1 MRTKEINQA
10 LELLEKIKISESMNV
25 YIGVKDVKKV
35 NTLIQYIE
43 ELEEDNN
50 KLRKER
56 KSLEEQLYLGEENYV
71 SKDKVKELK
80 EKVHKTLDANGITR
94 AYQMFIDKDFEELLG
109 E

>member
-1 MRTKEINQA
+1 MRTKEIEQA

-43 ELEEDNN
+43 ELEELPN
-50 KLRKER
+50 KIR
-56 KSLEEQLYLGEENYV
+56 
-71 SKDKVKELK
+71 DKMKEL
-80 EKVHKTLDANGITR
+80 EKDIEESKRMIENATK
-94 AYQMFIDKDFEELLG
+94 KDELIWWQEELIKLVTGEVYLKELLG